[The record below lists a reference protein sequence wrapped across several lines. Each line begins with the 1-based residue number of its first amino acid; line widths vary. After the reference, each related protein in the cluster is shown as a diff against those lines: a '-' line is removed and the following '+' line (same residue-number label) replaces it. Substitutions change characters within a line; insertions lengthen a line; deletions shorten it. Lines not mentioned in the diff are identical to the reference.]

1 MQVLNRN
8 NRASTVA
15 SEIRRIKAY
24 LSGSGIVLRV
34 RNTRPLKVLDKLAR
48 DSVGGDVDDGTAIA
62 AFSVAGHCI
71 Q

>member
-1 MQVLNRN
+1 MLNRN

-15 SEIRRIKAY
+15 SKIRRIEAY
-24 LSGSGIVLRV
+24 LSGGGIVLRV
-34 RNTRPLKVLDKLAR
+34 CDTSPVQVLHKLAR
-48 DSVGGDVDDGTAIA
+48 DSVGGGVDDGTAIA